1 MYRLLDVI
9 LLSISNWMQKIWNF
23 ILSIGDFFVLMWNDE
38 DRWWCIAG
46 FLLFLGC
53 ALAVL
58 ISVYSAIIAP
68 IVSFFK
74 TGRTTSSNSF
84 IESTKTKKY
93 KTTNICDPKVMK
105 VTIKGVYQMNGPKP
119 FIRIIECSSS
129 ETGYYSQ
136 LMGNKS
142 KQAQWIQA
150 NFPGAD
156 TARGFSMSINIK

>member
-1 MYRLLDVI
+1 MPELLQK
-9 LLSISNWMQKIWNF
+9 LSY
-23 ILSIGDFFVLMWNDE
+23 ILSSIGEFFVMMWNDE
-38 DRWWCIAG
+38 ERWWCISG

-53 ALAVL
+53 ALALL
-58 ISVYSAIIAP
+58 ISVYSSIIAP

-74 TGRTTSSNSF
+74 KGRTTSSKFYN
-84 IESTKTKKY
+84 ESKKTKKY
-93 KTTNICDPKVMK
+93 NTKNICEPKVMK

-119 FIRIIECSSS
+119 FTRTIECTSS

-150 NFPGAD
+150 NFPGANVSK
-156 TARGFSMSINIK
+156 GFSMSVNIK

>member
-1 MYRLLDVI
+1 MPELLKKLSYI
-9 LLSISNWMQKIWNF
+9 LSSISE
-23 ILSIGDFFVLMWNDE
+23 FFVMMWNDE
-38 DRWWCIAG
+38 DRWWCIGG

-53 ALAVL
+53 GLAVL

-74 TGRTTSSNSF
+74 KGRTTSSKSF

-93 KTTNICDPKVMK
+93 KTKNICDPKVMK

-119 FIRIIECSSS
+119 FTRTIECSSS
-129 ETGYYSQ
+129 ETGYYSP

-156 TARGFSMSINIK
+156 TTRGFSMSINIK